1 MRPSSLAR
9 RLFLTAAA
17 ITVFVLV
24 VSGLVLSSLYFEAV
38 ERAFDRN
45 LNVYLKTIVV
55 DVATAPTGTI
65 PEPAGLGEP
74 LFQQLNSG
82 WYWQIERLEGPKS
95 ELRRSASLPPPGL
108 RSLDEQRV
116 PIRRDGFR
124 EGYIDGPDNQRLR
137 VVENLIDLGSD
148 GQYVVTVAAD
158 AEEIDEEVALFNRA
172 LLITFG
178 LLGVVFVLTAAFQ
191 VRFGLMPLRRI
202 SSSLQAIRTGRAERL
217 TGEFPVEIAPL
228 AREVNALIDTNRDI
242 VTRARTHVGNLAHAL
257 KTPISVLLNEIAG
270 RSDPTTEKVREQ
282 VGIMREQVQHHLER
296 ARVAARVAVP
306 DTLIDVQPV
315 IEAVVRTMQKIY
327 RERGLDL
334 STRFAGNVKFH
345 GEQQDLEEMIGN
357 LIDNACK
364 WTASRVEI
372 AVSGEFRD
380 EPDAR
385 VFFRVTVDDDGPGL
399 APEARQEV
407 LTQRGRRLDESKP
420 GSGLGLSIVSDLAH
434 LYLGRLELGTAPIG
448 GLRVELV
455 LPAGEA

>member
-17 ITVFVLV
+17 ITVFVLT
-24 VSGLVLSSLYFEAV
+24 VSGLVLSSLYYEAV

-45 LNVYLKTIVV
+45 LNVYLKNIVV

-74 LFQQLNSG
+74 LFQQPNSG

-108 RSLDEQRV
+108 RSLDEQRL

-124 EGYIDGPDNQRLR
+124 EGYIDGPEGQRLR

-148 GQYVVTVAAD
+148 GQFVVTVAGD
-158 AEEIDEEVALFNRA
+158 AVEIDEEVSLFNRS
-172 LLITFG
+172 LFITLG
-178 LLGVVFVLTAAFQ
+178 LLGLVFVLTAAFQ

-202 SSSLQAIRTGRAERL
+202 SNSLHAIRTGRAERL
-217 TGEFPVEIAPL
+217 TGEFPVEIEPL

-242 VTRARTHVGNLAHAL
+242 VTRARTHVGNIAHAL
-257 KTPISVLLNEIAG
+257 KTPISVLLNETAG
-270 RSDPTTEKVREQ
+270 RSDPATEKVREQ

-296 ARVAARVAVP
+296 ARIAARVAVP
-306 DTLIDVQPV
+306 GTLIEVAPV
-315 IEAVVRTMQKIY
+315 IDAVVRTMQKIY
-327 RERGLDL
+327 RERGLEL
-334 STRFAGNVKFH
+334 GAKHEANVRFH

-364 WTASRVEI
+364 WAKSRVAI
-372 AVSGEFRD
+372 NVSGEFRD
-380 EPDAR
+380 DAAR
-385 VFFRVTVDDDGPGL
+385 LFFRVTVDDDGPGL
-399 APEARQEV
+399 KPEARQEV
-407 LTQRGRRLDESKP
+407 LT
-420 GSGLGLSIVSDLAH
+420 
-434 LYLGRLELGTAPIG
+434 
-448 GLRVELV
+448 
-455 LPAGEA
+455 

>member
-17 ITVFVLV
+17 ITVFVLA
-24 VSGLVLSSLYFEAV
+24 VSGIVLSSLYYAAV

-95 ELRRSASLPPPGL
+95 ELRRSESLPPPGL
-108 RSLDEQRV
+108 RSLDEQRM

-124 EGYIDGPDNQRLR
+124 EGYIDGPEGQRLR
-137 VVENLIDLGSD
+137 VVENLVDLGSD
-148 GQYVVTVAAD
+148 GQYVVTVAGD
-158 AEEIDEEVALFNRA
+158 AREIQAEVSLFNQS
-172 LLITFG
+172 LLVTLG
-178 LLGVVFVLTAAFQ
+178 LLGLIFVLSAGFQ

-202 SSSLQAIRTGRAERL
+202 SNSLHAIRTGRAERL
-217 TGEFPVEIAPL
+217 TGEFPAEIEPL

-257 KTPISVLLNEIAG
+257 KTPISVLMNETAG
-270 RSDPTTEKVREQ
+270 RSDPATDKVREQ

-296 ARVAARVAVP
+296 ARIAARVAVP
-306 DTLIDVQPV
+306 GTLIDVVPV

-327 RERGLDL
+327 RERGLEIA
-334 STRFAGNVKFH
+334 TRFAANVKFH
-345 GEQQDLEEMIGN
+345 GEQQDLEEMTGN

-364 WTASRVEI
+364 WATARVVVE
-372 AVSGEFRD
+372 VGGEFRD
-380 EPDAR
+380 APGAR
-385 VFFRVTVDDDGPGL
+385 AFFRVTVDDDGPGL
-399 APEARQEV
+399 TPEARQDV
-407 LTQRGRRLDESKP
+407 LSQRGRRLDESKP
-420 GSGLGLSIVSDLAH
+420 GSGLGLSIVSDLAD
-434 LYLGRLELGTAPIG
+434 LYSGRMELGTAPRG

>member
-17 ITVFVLV
+17 ITVLVLT
-24 VSGLVLSSLYFEAV
+24 VSGLTLSSLYYQAV
-38 ERAFDRN
+38 ERAFDRH

-74 LFQQLNSG
+74 LFQQPNSG

-95 ELRRSASLPPPGL
+95 ELRLSASLPEPGL
-108 RSLDEQRV
+108 RSLDEQRL

-124 EGYIDGPDNQRLR
+124 EGYIAGPEGQRLR

-148 GQYVVTVAAD
+148 GQYVVTVAGD
-158 AEEIDEEVALFNRA
+158 AAEIQDEAALFNWT
-172 LLITFG
+172 LFIVLG
-178 LLGVVFVLTAAFQ
+178 LLGIVFVLTAGFQ

-202 SSSLQAIRTGRAERL
+202 SDSLQAIRTGRAERL
-217 TGEFPVEIAPL
+217 TGEFPVEIEPL

-257 KTPISVLLNEIAG
+257 KTPISVLLNETAA
-270 RSDPTTEKVREQ
+270 RQDPAMEKVREQ

-296 ARVAARVAVP
+296 ARIAARVAVP
-306 DTLIDVQPV
+306 GTLIDVAPV
-315 IEAVVRTMQKIY
+315 IDAIVRTMQKIY
-327 RERGLDL
+327 RQRDLDIAMHAA
-334 STRFAGNVKFH
+334 SKVKFH

-364 WTASRVEI
+364 WAASRVDIE
-372 AVSGEFRD
+372 VSEEFR
-380 EPDAR
+380 EKTGTR
-385 VFFRVTVDDDGPGL
+385 QFFRLTVDDDGPGL
-399 APEARQEV
+399 TSEAQQEV

-420 GSGLGLSIVSDLAH
+420 GSGLGLSIVSDLAD
-434 LYLGRLELGTAPIG
+434 LYSGRIELGTAPLG
-448 GLRVELV
+448 GLRVELI